1 MSGPKADAASK
12 EADIGKESL
21 AKALLSV
28 QNSSKE
34 AELLEGAE
42 KPVEVTKEVAH
53 DAILPLVEPKDPSK
67 ENETPHNME
76 IVLATLPIPTKE
88 DTKGKGLA
96 SSTTAITQLSKTL
109 KDKLVIK
116 MEP

>member
-1 MSGPKADAASK
+1 M
-12 EADIGKESL
+12 
-21 AKALLSV
+21 
-28 QNSSKE
+28 
-34 AELLEGAE
+34 LEGAE
-42 KPVEVTKEVAH
+42 KPVEVTKEVAY

-67 ENETPHNME
+67 ENETPHNIR

-96 SSTTAITQLSKTL
+96 SSTTVITQLSKTL